1 MLVLPVVVQQLGE
14 DGEVEEGEDEA
25 DCLEGDLLDLL
36 TVGRRTQL
44 TPVYVDHLARDLS
57 QSKYKLRLLSLPS
70 IQPTSPAWSLDCSR
84 GSPHQP
90 AWREDSEHK
99 LRYYGL
105 LVGGEIESLN
115 HNF

>member
-44 TPVYVDHLARDLS
+44 SPVYVDHLGGDLN
-57 QSKYKLRLLSLPS
+57 QSKHKLRLLSLFTF
-70 IQPTSPAWSLDCSR
+70 IPTKFS
-84 GSPHQP
+84 
-90 AWREDSEHK
+90 
-99 LRYYGL
+99 GL
-105 LVGGEIESLN
+105 ESGLQ
-115 HNF
+115 